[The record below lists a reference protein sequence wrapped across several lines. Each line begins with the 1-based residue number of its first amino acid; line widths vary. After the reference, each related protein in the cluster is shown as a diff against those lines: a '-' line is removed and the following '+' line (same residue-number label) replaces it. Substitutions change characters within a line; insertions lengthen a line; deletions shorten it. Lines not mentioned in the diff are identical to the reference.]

1 MIVDGVVLINKP
13 KGITSHDVVSR
24 IRRLYGTRKV
34 GHTGTLDPLATGVM
48 AVLIGRAT
56 KAADF
61 IIAEDK
67 SYVAEMRLG
76 LRTDTLDITGEVLE
90 TCENIPT
97 EDKFMT
103 SLDGFRGEV
112 MQVPPMYSAL
122 KVDGQ
127 KLCDL
132 ARRGTVVDRQARKIE
147 IYSLNAE
154 KINDREYRLFVDCSK
169 GTYIRTLCDDIG
181 TALGCGATMTSLE
194 RTASGNFKLENSHT
208 LDRIEQMTEDEKRN
222 IVLPTED
229 LFAQYPKVKLS
240 QFFARLAASGNEIYQ
255 KKIKTEH
262 DIGQYIRLYDNNGVF
277 FAIGQVREYEDGSAI
292 KPLKQF
298 VI

>member
-1 MIVDGVVLINKP
+1 MNVDGVVLINKP

-24 IRRLYGTRKV
+24 MRRLYQTRKV

-61 IIAEDK
+61 ILAEDK
-67 SYVAEMRLG
+67 SYRAKILLG
-76 LRTDTLDITGEVLE
+76 IRTDTLDITGNVIGESE
-90 TCENIPT
+90 SIPT
-97 EDKFMT
+97 DEEFMAC
-103 SLDGFRGEV
+103 LENFRGSI

-132 ARRGTVVDRQARKIE
+132 ARRGVEVERQARPVE
-147 IYSLNAE
+147 IYSLEGE
-154 KINDREYRLFVDCSK
+154 KTGDREYTLDVACSK

-181 TALGCGATMTSLE
+181 AYLGCGATMTALE
-194 RTASGNFKLENSHT
+194 RTSSGSFKLCECYT
-208 LDRIEQMTEDEKRN
+208 LEMIEQMSEEQKAS
-222 IVLPTED
+222 IVLPIEKLFSHLPRLD
-229 LFAQYPKVKLS
+229 LGE
-240 QFFARLAASGNEIYQ
+240 FFSRLASTGNEIYQ
-255 KKIKTEH
+255 KKIKTSYN
-262 DIGQYIRLYDNNGVF
+262 IGEYISLYDQNGVF
-277 FAIGQVREYEDGSAI
+277 FAVGQVKEYEAGSAV
-292 KPLKQF
+292 KPIKQF

>member
-13 KGITSHDVVSR
+13 QGITSHDVVSR
-24 IRRLYGTRKV
+24 IRRFYGTRKV

-61 IIAEDK
+61 ILAEDK
-67 SYVAEMRLG
+67 SYVAKMRLG

-90 TCENIPT
+90 KSEDIPT
-97 EDKFMT
+97 EEKFA
-103 SLDGFRGEV
+103 SALEGFRGKIL
-112 MQVPPMYSAL
+112 QVPPMYSAL

-132 ARRGTVVDRQARKIE
+132 ARRGAVVERQARGIE
-147 IYSLNAE
+147 IYSLGYE
-154 KINDREYRLFVDCSK
+154 KISEGEYRLFVDCSK
-169 GTYIRTLCDDIG
+169 GTYIRSLCDDIG
-181 TALGCGATMTSLE
+181 NALGCGATMTSLE
-194 RTASGNFKLENSHT
+194 RTASGNFKLENSYT
-208 LDRIEQMTEDEKRN
+208 LEQIEQMTEEEKQE

-229 LFAQYPKVKLS
+229 LFAQYPAVRLS
-240 QFFARLAASGNEIYQ
+240 EFFARLAASGNEIYQ
-255 KKIKTEH
+255 KKIKTEYN
-262 DIGQYIRLYDNNGVF
+262 IEQYIRLYDNKGVF